1 MNLTYISRYIVRIQV
16 LFLVLFIFHP
26 TCTFSQIDTTQNTIN
41 QLSSMNDLNYD
52 YNVKYAD
59 LEDGLQ
65 IAYIDEGAGDKVII
79 MIHGLGS
86 YIPAWRHNV
95 SELSQHYR
103 CIALDLPGYGKS
115 SKKPHS
121 GLMTYYSDVI
131 LQLMDHLNLKT
142 VVLAGH
148 SMGAQIAVTA
158 AHRHPSRVT
167 GLILASPAGFEQ
179 FTADQNQWFKTVMT
193 PEGVKNTPIPT
204 IKKNMSNN
212 FYRMPKDA
220 QFMITDRIAIR
231 SADDFDA
238 YCMAIVKSV
247 HGMLDEPIFDILPEI
262 TQPTLVFYGED
273 DQLIPNPYL
282 NPGPTK
288 EIAEAGTAQLKQSRL
303 IMLPETGH
311 FLQYERA
318 DQFNQEVLKFL
329 NELK

>member
-1 MNLTYISRYIVRIQV
+1 M
-16 LFLVLFIFHP
+16 
-26 TCTFSQIDTTQNTIN
+26 
-41 QLSSMNDLNYD
+41 
-52 YNVKYAD
+52 
-59 LEDGLQ
+59 
-65 IAYIDEGAGDKVII
+65 II

-86 YIPAWRHNV
+86 YIPAWRKNV
-95 SELSQHYR
+95 QDLSRHHR

-115 SKKPHS
+115 SKEPHS

-142 VVLAGH
+142 VFLAGH

-158 AHRHPSRVT
+158 AHRHPTRFT
-167 GLILASPAGFEQ
+167 GLILAAPAGFEQ
-179 FTADQNQWFKTVMT
+179 FSADQKQWFKNVMT
-193 PEGVKNTPIPT
+193 TEGVKNTPVPT
-204 IKKNMSNN
+204 IKKNTYNN
-212 FYRMPKDA
+212 FYLMPEDA

-231 SADDFDA
+231 SADDFDS

-247 HGMLDEPIFDILPEI
+247 HGMLDEPIFDMLPEI
-262 TQPTLVFYGED
+262 TQPTLVFYGVA

-288 EIAEAGTAQLKQSRL
+288 EIAESGTAQMKRSRL

-311 FLQYERA
+311 FLQYESA
-318 DQFNQEVLKFL
+318 DKFNTEVLTFI